1 MARGGEKEKK
11 RTISRKERLLKLYMD
26 YKDENRDWIK
36 EIESRD
42 EQDFTNRKLYLY
54 YTQIG
59 RCMYS
64 GEEISLEELM
74 QKNSKWDKDHIYPQ
88 SKIKDDS
95 LDNLVLARKDINNI
109 FQYFFILSW
118 IPVGNSL
125 LDLLLFIS
133 LLYADRKMYVF
144 W

>member
-1 MARGGEKEKK
+1 
-11 RTISRKERLLKLYMD
+11 MD

-95 LDNLVLARKDINNI
+95 LDNLVLAIN
-109 FQYFFILSW
+109 
-118 IPVGNSL
+118 P
-125 LDLLLFIS
+125 IS
-133 LLYADRKMYVF
+133 CYLQVSRIK
-144 W
+144 